1 MPANG
6 RVLIGIPVYN
16 EEETVSR
23 VIEEVG
29 RVAHASCADVLVVD
43 DGSTDGTSQALVGQ
57 PVHVIRSPEN
67 RGYGWAIRHML
78 SWAAQH
84 SFEWLIT
91 IDCDEQHEP
100 ASIPVF
106 LEAIAEDDSDV
117 VSGSRY
123 LESRPENDAPP
134 ADRRRINQLMTHELN
149 RCLGLRITDA
159 FCGFKAYRVAAC
171 QKLELDRDG
180 YDIPMQFWVEVAEAK
195 LRIREIPVKLLY
207 PDENRTFGGEL
218 DDFSIRLAHYRS
230 AVTEQLARRGKAP
243 CPKMDAVVSSS

>member
-1 MPANG
+1 MSANG

-23 VIEEVG
+23 VIDEVR
-29 RVAHASCADVLVVD
+29 RVANVSQTDVLVVD

-57 PVHVIRSPEN
+57 PVHVIRSAEN

-84 SFEWLIT
+84 EFEWLIT

-100 ASIPVF
+100 ASIPTF
-106 LEAIAEDDSDV
+106 LKAIEQDNADV
-117 VSGSRY
+117 ISGSRY
-123 LESRPENDAPP
+123 LESRPEDDAPP
-134 ADRRRINQLMTHELN
+134 VDRRRINQLMTTELN
-149 RCLGLRITDA
+149 RCLGLNITDA
-159 FCGFKAYRVAAC
+159 FCGFKAYRVPAC

-195 LRIREIPVKLLY
+195 LRVTEIPVRLLY

-218 DDFSIRLAHYRS
+218 DDHSVRLAHYRR

-243 CPKMDAVVSSS
+243 CPEVDTALTS